1 MQQNTDL
8 KDKQHQHQAADP
20 APQSVDQWQDHLA
33 KLAQYGEQLY
43 QDYRQQAG
51 ICKEL
56 ASAEWRLSTR
66 SLALTII
73 LLVSFAGGLV
83 LLWAGLLAT
92 LGFAIFAF
100 SQSIWLSALCLIS
113 LQLICLFWL
122 WKNIGYI
129 SSKIG
134 FDKTAHSI
142 KQLLNINRSE

>member
-1 MQQNTDL
+1 MQPHTDP
-8 KDKQHQHQAADP
+8 KDKQHQAADP
-20 APQSVDQWQDHLA
+20 APHSADQWQDHLA
-33 KLAQYGEQLY
+33 KLSQYGEQLY
-43 QDYRQQAG
+43 QDYRQQTG

-83 LLWAGLLAT
+83 LLWAGLLIT
-92 LGFAIFAF
+92 LGFVIFTF
-100 SQSIWLSALCLIS
+100 SQSIWFRAICLTGLQLLCLM
-113 LQLICLFWL
+113 WL

-129 SSKIG
+129 SSKVG

-142 KQLLNINRSE
+142 KQLLNINRGK

>member
-1 MQQNTDL
+1 MQPHTDP
-8 KDKQHQHQAADP
+8 KDKQHQAADP
-20 APQSVDQWQDHLA
+20 APQSADQWQDHLA
-33 KLAQYGEQLY
+33 KLSQYGEQLY

-83 LLWAGLLAT
+83 LLWAGLLIT
-92 LGFAIFAF
+92 LGFAVFAF
-100 SQSIWLSALCLIS
+100 SQSIWLSAVCLIGLQLLCLM
-113 LQLICLFWL
+113 WL

-134 FDKTAHSI
+134 FDKTITSI
-142 KQLLNINRSE
+142 RQLLNLNKEE

>member
-1 MQQNTDL
+1 MQPHTDP
-8 KDKQHQHQAADP
+8 KDKQHQAADP
-20 APQSVDQWQDHLA
+20 APQSADQWQDHLA
-33 KLAQYGEQLY
+33 KLSQYGEQLY

-83 LLWAGLLAT
+83 LLWAGLLIT

-100 SQSIWLSALCLIS
+100 SQSIWFSAVCLIGLQLLCLM
-113 LQLICLFWL
+113 WL

-129 SSKIG
+129 SSKIS

-142 KQLLNINRSE
+142 KQLLNINRGE

>member
-1 MQQNTDL
+1 MQPHTDP
-8 KDKQHQHQAADP
+8 KDKQYQAADP
-20 APQSVDQWQDHLA
+20 APQSADQWQDHLA
-33 KLAQYGEQLY
+33 KLSQYGEQLY

-83 LLWAGLLAT
+83 LLWAGLLIT

-100 SQSIWLSALCLIS
+100 SQSIWLSAVCLIGLQLLCLM
-113 LQLICLFWL
+113 WL

-142 KQLLNINRSE
+142 KQLLNINRGE

>member
-1 MQQNTDL
+1 MQPYTAP
-8 KDKQHQHQAADP
+8 KDKRHQAADP
-20 APQSVDQWQDHLA
+20 APHGADQWQDHLA
-33 KLAQYGEQLY
+33 KLSQYGEQLY

-83 LLWAGLLAT
+83 LLWAGLLIT
-92 LGFAIFAF
+92 FGLAIFSF
-100 SQSIWLSALCLIS
+100 SQSIWLSAVCLIS
-113 LQLICLFWL
+113 LQLLCLMWL

-142 KQLLNINRSE
+142 KQLLNINRGE

>member
-1 MQQNTDL
+1 MQPHTDP
-8 KDKQHQHQAADP
+8 KDKQHQAADP
-20 APQSVDQWQDHLA
+20 APQSADQWQDHLA
-33 KLAQYGEQLY
+33 KLSQYGEQLY

-83 LLWAGLLAT
+83 LLWAGLLIT
-92 LGFAIFAF
+92 LGFAVFAF
-100 SQSIWLSALCLIS
+100 SQSIWLSAVCLIGLQLLCLM
-113 LQLICLFWL
+113 WL

-142 KQLLNINRSE
+142 KQLLNINKGE

>member
-1 MQQNTDL
+1 MQPHTDP
-8 KDKQHQHQAADP
+8 KDKQHQAADP
-20 APQSVDQWQDHLA
+20 APQSADQWQDHLA
-33 KLAQYGEQLY
+33 KLSQYGEQLY

-83 LLWAGLLAT
+83 LLWAGLLIT
-92 LGFAIFAF
+92 LGFAVFAF
-100 SQSIWLSALCLIS
+100 SQSIWLCAVCLIGLQLLCLM
-113 LQLICLFWL
+113 WL

-142 KQLLNINRSE
+142 KQLLNINRGE

>member
-1 MQQNTDL
+1 MQQHTDP
-8 KDKQHQHQAADP
+8 KDKQHQAADP
-20 APQSVDQWQDHLA
+20 APQRADQWQDHLA
-33 KLAQYGEQLY
+33 KLSQYGEQLY

-83 LLWAGLLAT
+83 LLWAGLLIT

-100 SQSIWLSALCLIS
+100 SQSIWLSAVCLIGLQLLCLM
-113 LQLICLFWL
+113 WL

-142 KQLLNINRSE
+142 KQLLNINRGE

>member
-1 MQQNTDL
+1 MQPHTDP
-8 KDKQHQHQAADP
+8 KDKQHQAADP
-20 APQSVDQWQDHLA
+20 APQSADQWQDHLA
-33 KLAQYGEQLY
+33 KLSQYGEQLY

-83 LLWAGLLAT
+83 LLWAGLLIT
-92 LGFAIFAF
+92 LGFAVFAF
-100 SQSIWLSALCLIS
+100 SQSIWLSAVCLIGLQLLCLM
-113 LQLICLFWL
+113 WL

-142 KQLLNINRSE
+142 KQLLNINRGE

>member
-1 MQQNTDL
+1 MTHKSDTEQNQHTATD
-8 KDKQHQHQAADP
+8 P
-20 APQSVDQWQDHLA
+20 TPTGSDQWQEHLA
-33 KLAQYGEQLY
+33 KLSQYGEQIY
-43 QDYRQQAG
+43 QNYRQQAG

-83 LLWAGLLAT
+83 LLWAGLLVT
-92 LGFAIFAF
+92 LGIAIFAF
-100 SQSIWLSALCLIS
+100 SQSIWLSAVCLIALQLLCL
-113 LQLICLFWL
+113 LWL

-134 FDKTAHSI
+134 FDKTANSV
-142 KQLLNINRSE
+142 KQIFNMTKE

>member
-1 MQQNTDL
+1 MQPHTDP
-8 KDKQHQHQAADP
+8 KDKQHQAADP
-20 APQSVDQWQDHLA
+20 APQSADQWQDHLA
-33 KLAQYGEQLY
+33 KLSQYGEQLY

-83 LLWAGLLAT
+83 LLWAGLLIT

-100 SQSIWLSALCLIS
+100 SQSIWLSAVCLIGLQLLCLM
-113 LQLICLFWL
+113 WL

-142 KQLLNINRSE
+142 KQLLNINRGE

>member
-1 MQQNTDL
+1 MQPHTDP
-8 KDKQHQHQAADP
+8 KDKQHQAADP
-20 APQSVDQWQDHLA
+20 APQSADQWQDHLA
-33 KLAQYGEQLY
+33 KLSQYGEQLY

-83 LLWAGLLAT
+83 LLWAGLLIT
-92 LGFAIFAF
+92 LGFAVFAF
-100 SQSIWLSALCLIS
+100 SQSIWLSAVCLTGLQLLCLM
-113 LQLICLFWL
+113 WL

-142 KQLLNINRSE
+142 KQLLNINRGE